1 MNTKS
6 LTVDEFT
13 TPSPISVSPEDS
25 LNTVW
30 TLMKDNSVRHILVT
44 SDTETVGILSERDIT
59 TFSQAEYFSSLK
71 AKDVMSTDLMTVA
84 PNTRLYEVALQMSEK
99 KIGSTLVKDESSGE
113 LGIFTSTDALNALV
127 EVLRGDLD

>member
-1 MNTKS
+1 M
-6 LTVDEFT
+6 
-13 TPSPISVSPEDS
+13 
-25 LNTVW
+25 
-30 TLMKDNSVRHILVT
+30 
-44 SDTETVGILSERDIT
+44 GILSERDIT

>member
-44 SDTETVGILSERDIT
+44 NETETVGILSERDIT